1 MQDLNPEAPEF
12 PPTLGDLTQ
21 RLKQWKALLQN
32 TVEDA
37 MPTILQLEEES
48 SVLQVGLWG
57 QPDTRLRGPIAR
69 GIEL

>member
-48 SVLQVGLWG
+48 SVLQVGW
-57 QPDTRLRGPIAR
+57 
-69 GIEL
+69 

>member
-48 SVLQVGLWG
+48 SVLQVGWWC
-57 QPDTRLRGPIAR
+57 QPGMRL
-69 GIEL
+69 